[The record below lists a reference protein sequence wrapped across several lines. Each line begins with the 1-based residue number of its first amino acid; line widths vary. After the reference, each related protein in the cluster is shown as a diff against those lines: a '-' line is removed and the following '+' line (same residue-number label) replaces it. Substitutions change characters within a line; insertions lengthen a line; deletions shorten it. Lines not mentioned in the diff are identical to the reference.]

1 MTEHFVQPAQ
11 MPEHIVPAEHIV
23 PKKVYF
29 AIFFA
34 LIALTAVTVTIS
46 FFDLGRLNAVVA
58 LTIAVFKAIL
68 VILYFM
74 HLRYERR
81 ILLWS
86 LVPTLVIVFV
96 LMGHFF
102 PDAFRLMHQ
111 RAP

>member
-1 MTEHFVQPAQ
+1 MNARSLVKSTATLLLL
-11 MPEHIVPAEHIV
+11 ALLLGL
-23 PKKVYF
+23 
-29 AIFFA
+29 AIIEA
-34 LIALTAVTVTIS
+34 T
-46 FFDLGRLNAVVA
+46 LGL
-58 LTIAVFKAIL
+58 
-68 VILYFM
+68 LYFM